1 MTNRLFVFH
10 FGKNFINIQIM
21 IPDILAQR
29 YASKDIRDIWSPE
42 GKILLERELWIA
54 VMKAQKELGLD
65 IPSEAIEAYEKV
77 KETIRLDEIAKREKI
92 TRHDV
97 KARIEEFCLLA
108 GFEHIHKGMTSRD
121 LTECVE
127 QLQVY
132 TSLKIIRAKGA
143 AALYKLSEMAKK
155 HESTILA
162 ARTHNVIAQLTTFG
176 KRLAE
181 FGEDLLRALQRM
193 DNLIDT
199 YPVRGIKGAVGTQLD
214 QLTLFDG
221 DASKAGALDEKIR
234 KHLGIPQAFGA
245 TGQVYP
251 RTLDFECVASLFQL
265 ACGPSSFAKTLRIM
279 AGAELASEG
288 FAKGQT
294 GSSAMPH
301 KMNSRSC
308 ERVNGFHAI
317 LRGFMEMASSLAG
330 DQWNEGDVSCSS
342 VRRVMLPDSFFAIDG
357 LLDTFITILLQMR
370 VNEAVIAAERARYMP
385 FLLTTTIMM
394 NAVKKGLGR
403 EDAHEI
409 IKEHAVSV
417 SDDLRAGKI
426 LENDLLKRLAD
437 DPRMPLDAEE
447 LKQID
452 KVGSQATGMAE
463 TQTRDFC
470 ARAEAYVEAY
480 PTAKTYTPGDIL

>member
-1 MTNRLFVFH
+1 MQND
-10 FGKNFINIQIM
+10 

-29 YASKDIRDIWSPE
+29 YASKELRDIWSPE

-65 IPSEAIEAYEKV
+65 IPPEAIEAYEKA
-77 KETIRLDEIAKREKI
+77 KGIIRLDEIAKREKI

-97 KARIEEFCLLA
+97 KARIEEFCELA
-108 GFEHIHKGMTSRD
+108 GYEHIHKGMTSRD

-127 QLQVY
+127 QLQVHS
-132 TSLKIIRAKGA
+132 SLKKIRAKAA
-143 AALYKLSEMAKK
+143 AALYRLSELAQK
-155 HESTILA
+155 HESTVLA

-181 FGEDLLRALQRM
+181 YGEDLLRALQRL
-193 DNLIDT
+193 DSLIST

-221 DASKAGALDEKIR
+221 DERKARALDSKIR
-234 KHLGIPQAFGA
+234 EYLGIPRSFGA

-251 RTLDFECVASLFQL
+251 RTLDFECVSALFQL

-308 ERVNGFHAI
+308 ERINGFHCI
-317 LRGFMEMASSLAG
+317 LRGFMEMASNLAG

-357 LLDTFITILLQMR
+357 LLDTFITVLLQMR
-370 VNEAVIAAERARYMP
+370 VNTAVIASECARYMP

-394 NAVKKGLGR
+394 KAVKKGLGR

-409 IKEHAVSV
+409 IKEHAVAV
-417 SDDLRAGKI
+417 SDDLRSGKI
-426 LENDLLKRLAD
+426 SENNLLQRLSE
-437 DPRMPLDAEE
+437 DPRMPLDGDE
-447 LKQID
+447 LKHIYAE
-452 KVGSQATGMAE
+452 GSKATGMAQA
-463 TQTRDFC
+463 QTRDFC
-470 ARAEAYVEAY
+470 ERANTYVANFPEAKVY
-480 PTAKTYTPGDIL
+480 KPGDIL

>member
-1 MTNRLFVFH
+1 
-10 FGKNFINIQIM
+10 M
-21 IPDILAQR
+21 IPDILAER
-29 YASKDIRDIWSPE
+29 YASQAMKDIWSAE
-42 GKILLERELWIA
+42 GKILLERDLWIA

-65 IPSEAIEAYEKV
+65 IPQEAIDAYEKV
-77 KETIRLDEIAKREKI
+77 KSNIRIDKINEREKI

-97 KARIEEFCLLA
+97 KARIEEFCELA

-132 TSLKIIRAKGA
+132 KSLHIVRTKTASALNLLAKSA
-143 AALYKLSEMAKK
+143 EK
-155 HESTILA
+155 HKATILA

-181 FGEDLLRALQRM
+181 FGEDMLRAAERL
-193 DNLIDT
+193 DALIDS
-199 YPVRGIKGAVGTQLD
+199 YPVRGLKGAGGTQLD
-214 QLTLFDG
+214 QLTLFGG
-221 DASKAGALDEKIR
+221 DAKKALALDEKVR
-234 KHLGIPQAFGA
+234 KHLGIPHCFGA

-251 RTLDFECVASLFQL
+251 RTLDFECVAALYQIG
-265 ACGPSSFAKTLRIM
+265 AGASSFAKTLRIM

-308 ERVNGFHAI
+308 ERINGFHVI
-317 LRGFMEMASSLAG
+317 LRGFMEMAASLGG
-330 DQWNEGDVSCSS
+330 DQWNEGDVSCSV
-342 VRRVMLPDSFFAIDG
+342 VRRVVLPDSFFAIDG
-357 LLDTFITILLQMR
+357 LLETFITVLNQMV
-370 VNEAVIAAERARYMP
+370 VNTAVIKAECAKYMP

-409 IKEHAVSV
+409 IKEHAVATAN
-417 SDDLRAGKI
+417 DLRAGKI
-426 LENDLLKRLAD
+426 SENDLLKRLAD
-437 DPRMPLDAEE
+437 DPRMPLDASE
-447 LKQID
+447 LGEINR
-452 KVGSQATGMAE
+452 VGSAATGMAE
-463 TQTRDFC
+463 AQTLDFC
-470 ARAEAYVEAY
+470 ERAFRWASKCPEAADYVPA
-480 PTAKTYTPGDIL
+480 PIL

>member
-1 MTNRLFVFH
+1 
-10 FGKNFINIQIM
+10 M
-21 IPDILAQR
+21 IPNILADR
-29 YASKDIRDIWSPE
+29 YASQALKDIWSAE
-42 GKILLERELWIA
+42 GKILLERNLWIA

-65 IPSEAIEAYEKV
+65 IPQEAIDAYESV
-77 KETIRLDEIAKREKI
+77 KHNIRVDEINKREKI

-97 KARIEEFCLLA
+97 KARIEEFCELA

-132 TSLKIIRAKGA
+132 ESLKVIRMKAVA
-143 AALYKLSEMAKK
+143 SLSILSRIAREHK
-155 HESTILA
+155 STILA

-181 FGEDLLRALQRM
+181 FGEDTLRAIEGL
-193 DNLIDT
+193 DNLIET
-199 YPVRGIKGAVGTQLD
+199 YPVRGLKGAVGTQLD
-214 QLTLFDG
+214 QLTLFNG
-221 DASKAGALDEKIR
+221 DATKAIALDEKVR
-234 KHLGIPQAFGA
+234 KHLGINRCIGA

-251 RTLDFECVASLFQL
+251 RTFDYECVSRLYQIGAG
-265 ACGPSSFAKTLRIM
+265 ASSFAKTLRIM

-308 ERVNGFHAI
+308 ERINGFHVI
-317 LRGFMEMASSLAG
+317 LRGYLEMAASLGG
-330 DQWNEGDVSCSS
+330 DQWNEGDVSCSV
-342 VRRVMLPDSFFAIDG
+342 VRRVVLPDSFFAIDG
-357 LLDTFITILLQMR
+357 LLETFITILNQMV
-370 VNEAVIAAERARYMP
+370 VNTAVIEAECRKYMP

-409 IKEHAVSV
+409 IKEHAVATAN
-417 SDDLRAGKI
+417 DLRAGKI
-426 LENDLLKRLAD
+426 IANDLLKRLAD
-437 DPRMPLDAEE
+437 DSRMPLDETE
-447 LKQID
+447 LSEIEKI
-452 KVGSQATGMAE
+452 GSVETGMA
-463 TQTRDFC
+463 TAQTEDFC
-470 ARAEAYVEAY
+470 NRADALADRFPEAKSYVPA
-480 PTAKTYTPGDIL
+480 PIL